1 MRVLDNYFFDDRF
14 SNIAKG
20 KTAFCIFGGPSV
32 KNVDNIDYL
41 IENNFTVTVNKNIVS
56 YPNVDMYVTADNML
70 TRLYFE
76 KDDFFLHKFRNGK
89 MTRTRA
95 MLDYDL
101 EPTWFK
107 SERFVIEKNKNLLKI
122 IGCNTFPCYNNNFTT
137 GQTYYLDGIKFAKQ
151 TKNTYI
157 CIEHRDETSGESYPV
172 LTLGDQSTVFSYGK
186 NPKNLISGGNIS
198 SIVFQLLK
206 YMGFSKIIVIGY
218 GDIGTSNGYEN
229 SMFEWTDEELHA
241 MSVHS
246 HIWGENFK
254 ILSGGELLDK
264 YGFVHGKADISEM
277 ENKNDK
283 KELIN
288 KFKSL

>member
-1 MRVLDNYFFDDRF
+1 MDNYFVDDRF
-14 SNIAKG
+14 SDIAKG
-20 KTAFCIFGGPSV
+20 KTAFCIFGGPSA
-32 KNVDNIDYL
+32 KNVDNMDYL

-76 KDDFFLHKFRNGK
+76 KDDFFLHKYIRGN

-95 MLDYDL
+95 IFDYEL
-101 EPTWFK
+101 EPIWYKT
-107 SERFVIEKNKNLLKI
+107 ERSVIDANKDMLKI
-122 IGCNTFPCYNNNFTT
+122 IGCNVFPCYNTNFTV
-137 GQTYYLDGIKFAKQ
+137 GQTYYLDGIKFAKY
-151 TKNTYI
+151 TENTYI
-157 CIEHRDETSGESYPV
+157 CIEHREEKTGESYPL
-172 LTLGDQSTVFSYGK
+172 LTLEDESTVFSYGK
-186 NPKNLISGGNIS
+186 NPKNLISGGNIA

-206 YMGFSKIIVIGY
+206 YMGFSKIIVVGY
-218 GDIGTSNGYEN
+218 GDIGISNGYDN
-229 SMFEWTDEELHA
+229 ATFEWSIEELHG

-254 ILSGGELLDK
+254 VLSGGELLDK